1 MKRAFKVINI
11 ILLVMIIF
19 LVGFL
24 VGKKYDFAFDENK
37 DIVGLQYSDNEQK
50 IRRLVYL
57 IDN

>member
-37 DIVGLQYSDNEQK
+37 DIVGLQY
-50 IRRLVYL
+50 
-57 IDN
+57 